1 VTARTLVLA
10 SASPARL
17 RQLRSAGIDPLVL
30 VSDVAED
37 ADPDLDTRS
46 VVLEF
51 ARRKAKAVVERAPA
65 GAVVVG
71 CDSLLDF
78 GGRPFG
84 KPSSA
89 TEAARRWQDMR
100 GRAGTLCT
108 GHCVIDTATGATVAE
123 VAETVV
129 HFGSPSERE
138 LAAYLSTAEPM
149 SVAGAFTL
157 DGRSAPFIDGIE
169 GDPGAVIGISLPL
182 LRTLLSR
189 LSIEIV
195 DLWC

>member
-17 RQLRSAGIDPLVL
+17 RQLRGAGIDPLVL

-182 LRTLLSR
+182 LRTLLLR

-195 DLWC
+195 DLWS

>member
-1 VTARTLVLA
+1 MTARTLVLA

-46 VVLEF
+46 VVLAF
-51 ARRKAKAVVERAPA
+51 ARRKAEAVLERAPA

-89 TEAARRWQDMR
+89 AEAARRWQDMR

-182 LRTLLSR
+182 LRTLLLR

-195 DLWC
+195 DLWS

>member
-1 VTARTLVLA
+1 MTARTLVLA

-46 VVLEF
+46 VVMAF
-51 ARRKAKAVVERAPA
+51 ARRKAEAVLERAPA

-89 TEAARRWQDMR
+89 AEAARRWQDMR

-169 GDPGAVIGISLPL
+169 GDPGAVIGVSLPL

>member
-1 VTARTLVLA
+1 MTARTLVLA

-17 RQLRSAGIDPLVL
+17 RQLRGAGIDPLVL

-182 LRTLLSR
+182 LRTLLLR

-195 DLWC
+195 DLWS